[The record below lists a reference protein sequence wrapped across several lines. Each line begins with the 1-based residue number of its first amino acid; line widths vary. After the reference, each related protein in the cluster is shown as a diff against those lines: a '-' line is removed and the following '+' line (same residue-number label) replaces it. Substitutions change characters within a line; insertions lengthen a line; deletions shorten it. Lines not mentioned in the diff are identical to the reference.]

1 MAVAKIATDSSS
13 CIMKTSSAR
22 GKVVGNRNRR
32 TTVFSAAISGGAKN
46 TNRFHVLR
54 FNFAASFVTRRWCWN
69 TIAKSLRLILYR
81 ILYQSKNRVSLC
93 YEIPVSA
100 RVNST
105 L

>member
-69 TIAKSLRLILYR
+69 TIAKSLRLILY
-81 ILYQSKNRVSLC
+81 QSKNRVSLC